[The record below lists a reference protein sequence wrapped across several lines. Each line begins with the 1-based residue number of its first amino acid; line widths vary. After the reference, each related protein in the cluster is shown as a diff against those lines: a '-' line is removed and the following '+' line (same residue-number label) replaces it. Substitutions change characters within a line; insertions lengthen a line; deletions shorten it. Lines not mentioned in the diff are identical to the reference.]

1 MIFVFGDCE
10 IDVARR
16 ELRRGGSPCHVEPQV
31 FDLLVHLITHR
42 DRVVDKAELLDAVWG
57 GRAVS
62 ESTLTSRISAA
73 RRAIG
78 DSGDQQRWLRTV
90 ARRGFRFHG
99 EVFERALTPP
109 ARATGIRVASTE
121 RNPSER
127 GVGAT
132 ARASTAQPGIAV
144 LPFAN
149 LTSDAA
155 QEHFVDGVVEDLI
168 TGLSK
173 VRWLRVMSRSSSFRY
188 KGRPSDPAQVARDLG
203 VRYLV
208 DGSVR
213 KAGDRVRITV
223 ELVDARAGDQLWSVH
238 YDRNI
243 GDILAAQDDITQT
256 ILGSIE
262 PELTS
267 AEWAEAL
274 RKPADSLDARDHYR
288 RATWHLYRYTAA
300 DIEAAKQHC
309 QMAIEFDRDFAQSYI
324 ALAYACHLSL
334 IFDQVRNR
342 DATLEA
348 GLRAAECAVQLD
360 DRDAFALGML
370 GRGRM
375 MARDFDGAIAQTRA
389 AIDLNPYSAQ
399 AHYDLG
405 FALVA
410 AGDASAALGP
420 LLKAVDLSP
429 RHPNLA
435 SFGTVLSTA
444 HILLCKPVEAAHWA
458 LVALRQPASHFN
470 ACMHLAVA
478 LSVIGDRAGAR
489 RAGDQLIRIKPDFRP
504 ELVSRCWPFRKAA
517 HAAVFMEELRKLEP
531 KWR

>member
-1 MIFVFGDCE
+1 MIFAFGDCE
-10 IDVARR
+10 IDIARR
-16 ELRRGGSPCHVEPQV
+16 ELLRSGSPCHVEPQV
-31 FDLLVHLITHR
+31 FDLLVHLIAHR

-78 DSGDQQRWLRTV
+78 DSGGHQTWLRTV
-90 ARRGFRFHG
+90 ARRGFRFLG
-99 EVFERALTPP
+99 EVSEHQLAQS
-109 ARATGIRVASTE
+109 ARATVVLVTSTE
-121 RNPSER
+121 REAPRHGIGS
-127 GVGAT
+127 AP
-132 ARASTAQPGIAV
+132 RASASQPGIAV

-149 LTSDAA
+149 LSSDPA
-155 QEHFVDGVVEDLI
+155 QEHFADGVIEDLI

-188 KGRPSDPAQVARDLG
+188 KGRPYDPAQLGRDLG

-208 DGSVR
+208 NGSVR
-213 KAGDRVRITV
+213 KAEDRVRITV

-238 YDRNI
+238 YDRNT
-243 GDILAAQDDITQT
+243 GDILAAQDDITQA

-267 AEWAEAL
+267 AEWAEAR
-274 RKPADSLDARDHYR
+274 RKPPDSLDARDHYR
-288 RATWHLYRYTAA
+288 QATWHLYRFTAA

-309 QMAIEFDRDFAQSYI
+309 LKAIECDRDFTQPYI
-324 ALAYACHLSL
+324 AFAYACHLSL
-334 IFDQVRNR
+334 IFDQVRDR

-375 MARDFDGAIAQTRA
+375 MARDFDGAIAHTRA

-420 LLKAVDLSP
+420 LLRAVDLSP
-429 RHPNLA
+429 RHPNLV

-444 HILLCKPVEAAHWA
+444 HILLGKSAEAAHWA
-458 LVALRQPASHFN
+458 RVALRQPVSHFN
-470 ACMHLAVA
+470 ANMHLVVA
-478 LSVIGDRAGAR
+478 LSMIGDGVGAR
-489 RAGDQLIRIKPDFRP
+489 RAGDQLIRSKPDFRP
-504 ELVSRCWPFRKAA
+504 ELVGQCWPFRDAA
-517 HAAVFMEELRKLEP
+517 HAAVFIEELRKVEP